1 MEGKS
6 ATLYHCAC
14 NGGVTVDCLV
24 ISLRTLLIY
33 NNVQTSAVL
42 QTPAE
47 VAVGT
52 GQCLLTAAAARQPR
66 TTRRTNSVFPP
77 PAEWC
82 GD

>member
-1 MEGKS
+1 MKVS
-6 ATLYHCAC
+6 NSVPLCVQWCYSRLSRNQPAHLTL
-14 NGGVTVDCLV
+14 
-24 ISLRTLLIY
+24 Y